1 MTASQVE
8 HDKIKESLLKT
19 QEELD
24 ALGQQLAM
32 EKMARASAQ
41 ADLDAVRSKKPDTSE
56 VDSLRKE
63 LQALKDQHQAS
74 LMTARQE
81 SAKATEEHL
90 ATKAS
95 LEEAKAQLEA
105 QKAEIQTKL
114 KVSEDDYR
122 SMHSSLTELAEEAHS
137 KITDLEARL
146 KETEAQLKVKAAE
159 LAEAKVYS
167 PLCKSRSH
175 C

>member
-1 MTASQVE
+1 
-8 HDKIKESLLKT
+8 
-19 QEELD
+19 
-24 ALGQQLAM
+24 
-32 EKMARASAQ
+32 
-41 ADLDAVRSKKPDTSE
+41 
-56 VDSLRKE
+56 
-63 LQALKDQHQAS
+63 LKDQHQAS